1 MKRSVTRLVSLVLL
15 LALLTACGTDPASSS
30 ETTGGSTD
38 REEAAAQPPEEAP
51 ERPVTVE
58 ELDLPDPPEQT
69 AEERQAE
76 FLAFLEEINAQRRAI
91 YEAPDPPSFDESW
104 TPDLAALDGGFTRE
118 EMDRILTKRAAAAVS
133 AEQAREDVET
143 AFLLLKHCY
152 GAYDYFGGDQVFLP
166 LKEAALEALPESGSV
181 TAEEL
186 EQILAEQLAPV
197 LVDGHFIVG
206 STNMW
211 DSRSKYMYFV
221 PCLYFDDAG
230 GIDPSLVK
238 PTIDDNGRLRLCL
251 ATLATPEEAESL
263 PSTLTIQGTPVSV
276 SWTRNTE
283 LSLRGVNVFTESTVA
298 DGIPLLTPC
307 ERDHQEQPI
316 SSGETYADAP
326 ILVLDMRGND
336 RAGDSHS
343 DRWLT
348 GYTGGRADRHFA
360 WGIKFSE
367 FNRHLY
373 QTVGGHPAD
382 EIPGTSQWANLVS
395 APGQFVKRDGLTLVL
410 QDKDTASAGET
421 AVQNARA
428 LENTLIVGSNTK
440 GSSLTLTNFPF
451 YLPNSGLRLIFGIEL
466 CLTENGENL
475 DGTGYPP
482 DLWVPAVLAKI
493 RVEDLIGYYDL
504 AELFAE

>member
-1 MKRSVTRLVSLVLL
+1 M
-15 LALLTACGTDPASSS
+15 
-30 ETTGGSTD
+30 
-38 REEAAAQPPEEAP
+38 
-51 ERPVTVE
+51 E

-152 GAYDYFGGDQVFLP
+152 GAYDYFGGDQVFQP

-186 EQILAEQLAPV
+186 EQILAEQLATV

-482 DLWVPAVLAKI
+482 DLWVSSGLAKS

>member
-1 MKRSVTRLVSLVLL
+1 MKRSVTRLVSLALL
-15 LALLTACGTDPASSS
+15 LALLTACGTDPVSSS

-51 ERPVTVE
+51 ERPITVE

-91 YEAPDPPSFDESW
+91 YEAPDPPSFDGSW

-118 EMDRILTKRAAAAVS
+118 EMDRILTERAAAAVS

-166 LKEAALEALPESGSV
+166 LKEAAVEALPESGSV

-186 EQILAEQLAPV
+186 EQILAEQLATV

-251 ATLATPEEAESL
+251 ATLATPEEAERL
-263 PSTLTIQGTPVSV
+263 PDTLTIQGTPVS
-276 SWTRNTE
+276 R
-283 LSLRGVNVFTESTVA
+283 
-298 DGIPLLTPC
+298 
-307 ERDHQEQPI
+307 
-316 SSGETYADAP
+316 
-326 ILVLDMRGND
+326 VLDPEHEPQP
-336 RAGDSHS
+336 AG
-343 DRWLT
+343 RE
-348 GYTGGRADRHFA
+348 Y
-360 WGIKFSE
+360 
-367 FNRHLY
+367 
-373 QTVGGHPAD
+373 
-382 EIPGTSQWANLVS
+382 
-395 APGQFVKRDGLTLVL
+395 
-410 QDKDTASAGET
+410 
-421 AVQNARA
+421 
-428 LENTLIVGSNTK
+428 
-440 GSSLTLTNFPF
+440 F
-451 YLPNSGLRLIFGIEL
+451 Y
-466 CLTENGENL
+466 
-475 DGTGYPP
+475 
-482 DLWVPAVLAKI
+482 
-493 RVEDLIGYYDL
+493 
-504 AELFAE
+504 